1 MELDH
6 VGIFVRDLEAAKRF
20 ASETLGLELE
30 REGPQPALGL
40 NTAFFRAGPAL
51 IELIEHQD
59 ADTGE
64 AQRGGAQAKI
74 DHLALRV
81 GDLEAARERLASDGG
96 AFDQENG
103 PIRLG
108 PNDNYFSRA
117 ETTHGVRLQ
126 LMHPAAGDQP

>member
-59 ADTGE
+59 ADAGE

-81 GDLEAARERLASDGG
+81 DDLEAARERLASDGG
-96 AFDQENG
+96 AFDQEDG

-108 PNDNYFSRA
+108 PNDNYFSKA

-126 LMHPAAGDQP
+126 LMHPAADDQR

>member
-6 VGIFVRDLEAAKRF
+6 GGIFVRCLKAAKRF

-30 REGPQPALGL
+30 REGPQPALVL

-51 IELIEHQD
+51 IELMEHQD

-74 DHLALRV
+74 DYLALRV
-81 GDLEAARERLASDGG
+81 GNLEAARERLASDGG

-108 PNDNYFSRA
+108 PNDNYFSRP
-117 ETTHGVRLQ
+117 ETTHGV
-126 LMHPAAGDQP
+126 

>member
-59 ADTGE
+59 ADAGE
-64 AQRGGAQAKI
+64 EQRAGAQAKI

-81 GDLEAARERLASDGG
+81 SNLEGARERLPPGGGGVGPGGGG
-96 AFDQENG
+96 A
-103 PIRLG
+103 P
-108 PNDNYFSRA
+108 P
-117 ETTHGVRLQ
+117 
-126 LMHPAAGDQP
+126 

>member
-40 NTAFFRAGPAL
+40 NTAFFRAGPAM

-64 AQRGGAQAKI
+64 EKRGGAQAKI
-74 DHLALRV
+74 DPVGFGVDALQAAHDGLA
-81 GDLEAARERLASDGG
+81 EDGG
-96 AFDQENG
+96 AFDQDE

-108 PNDNYFSRA
+108 PNENYFSQA

-126 LMHPAAGDQP
+126 LFTPADD

>member
-20 ASETLGLELE
+20 AAETLGLELE

-40 NTAFFRAGPAL
+40 NTAFYRAGPAM

-64 AQRGGAQAKI
+64 EKRGGAQAKI
-74 DHLALRV
+74 DPVALG
-81 GDLEAARERLASDGG
+81 GDALGGPPDRLADGGG
-96 AFDQENG
+96 AFDREE

-108 PNDNYFSRA
+108 PNDN
-117 ETTHGVRLQ
+117 
-126 LMHPAAGDQP
+126 

>member
-40 NTAFFRAGPAL
+40 NTAFYRAGPAL

-64 AQRGGAQAKI
+64 EQRGGAQAKI
-74 DHLALRV
+74 DHVAFRV
-81 GDLEAARERLASDGG
+81 DDLQAAHDRLAHDGG
-96 AFDQENG
+96 AFDRDE
-103 PIRLG
+103 PLRLG
-108 PNDNYFSRA
+108 PNDNYFSQA

-126 LMHPAAGDQP
+126 LFTPAEG

>member
-20 ASETLGLELE
+20 ASETLGLELD

-40 NTAFFRAGPAL
+40 NTAFFRAGSAL
-51 IELIEHQD
+51 VELIEHQD

-64 AQRGGAQAKI
+64 EKRGGAQAKI
-74 DHLALRV
+74 DHVAFKV
-81 GDLEAARERLASDGG
+81 DDLQAAHDRLAADGG
-96 AFDQENG
+96 EFDQQDG
-103 PIRLG
+103 PLRLG
-108 PNDNYFSRA
+108 PNDNFFSKA

-126 LMHPAAGDQP
+126 LFAPADA

>member
-6 VGIFVRDLEAAKRF
+6 VGILVRDLEAAKRF
-20 ASETLGLELE
+20 ASDTLGLELE

-51 IELIEHQD
+51 IEFIEHQD

-64 AQRGGAQAKI
+64 EKRAGAVAKL

-81 GDLEAARERLASDGG
+81 DDLAATHDALASDG
-96 AFDQENG
+96 ASFDQADE

-108 PNDNYFSRA
+108 PNDNYFSKA
-117 ETTHGVRLQ
+117 ESTHGIRLQ
-126 LMHPAAGDQP
+126 LMHPAAD

>member
-20 ASETLGLELE
+20 AAETLGLELE

-40 NTAFFRAGPAL
+40 NTAFYRAGPAT

-64 AQRGGAQAKI
+64 EKRGGAQAKI
-74 DHLALRV
+74 DHAPFRV
-81 GDLEAARERLASDGG
+81 AAPEAPHDRLADDGG
-96 AFDQENG
+96 AFDRDE

-108 PNDNYFSRA
+108 PNDNYF
-117 ETTHGVRLQ
+117 
-126 LMHPAAGDQP
+126 

>member
-40 NTAFFRAGPAL
+40 NTAFYRAGPAM

-64 AQRGGAQAKI
+64 EKRGGAQAKI
-74 DHLALRV
+74 DHVAFRVDDLQAAHDGLA
-81 GDLEAARERLASDGG
+81 EAGG
-96 AFDQENG
+96 
-103 PIRLG
+103 PLG
-108 PNDNYFSRA
+108 PER
-117 ETTHGVRLQ
+117 
-126 LMHPAAGDQP
+126 